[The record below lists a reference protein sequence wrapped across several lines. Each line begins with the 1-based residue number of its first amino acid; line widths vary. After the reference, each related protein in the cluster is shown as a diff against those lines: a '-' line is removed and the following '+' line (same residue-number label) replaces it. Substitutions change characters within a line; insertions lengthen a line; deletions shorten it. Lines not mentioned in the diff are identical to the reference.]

1 MDRPYHVLFI
11 SRRNSA
17 RSLMAEG
24 VVNRHGKGNFQAFSA
39 GVEPT
44 DTADPVALEVLEQ
57 AGYSTQDLRP
67 KHWSE
72 FGRPDAPQFDF
83 VFTLSATASR
93 EKFPDR
99 PGKPAS
105 AHWRYSDLIKV
116 EGYAWQKGRNYG
128 RTLQALERQMRV
140 FMQLSFARHDR
151 IALQSSL
158 DQLAEHRAEEAS
170 AGADTSGPYRLI

>member
-17 RSLMAEG
+17 RSLMAEA
-24 VVNRHGKGNFQAFSA
+24 VVNRHGGDNFRAFSA

-44 DTADPVALEVLEQ
+44 DTADAVALEVLEQ
-57 AGYSTQDLRP
+57 AGYPTQGLRP

-72 FGRPDAPQFDF
+72 FGRADAPPFDF

-93 EKFPDR
+93 EKFPDW

-105 AHWRYSDLIKV
+105 AHWRYPDPLQAD
-116 EGYAWQKGRNYG
+116 GDAWQRRREYG
-128 RTLQALERQMRV
+128 RTLQALERQMRI
-140 FMQLSFARHDR
+140 FMQLSFTQLDR
-151 IALQSSL
+151 IALQSTL
-158 DQLAEHRAEEAS
+158 DQLAVHHAEE
-170 AGADTSGPYRLI
+170 TSVT